1 MNYVDYCLKL
11 YKSLIDSDSEN
22 HSLSAD
28 EKPLSLIDL
37 ISKKTSSK
45 QLREQYNSEV
55 RSIIESR
62 LSLLKIEN
70 EYKEELK
77 KLPNYFDSVG
87 GFTMSLIFWIEY
99 NNVKITR
106 SELYKISEAMLIGS
120 MGYRLIDF
128 HYDEGLLGK
137 ESAIIGNYFIHNY
150 EEILLDI
157 FSDQEETFRILSRN
171 VRLYSEVEFLEKRN
185 RWKTCP
191 FSWDE
196 PEKIGYKS
204 SPMYSVFELLLRK
217 AEKSEKEI
225 ELLFNGVL
233 YFSTVMQMLD
243 DFSDIEDDL
252 MNGFETLIMSGFY
265 EKFGIDIK
273 ISQELI
279 QSFLNEERITKFYN
293 TTQSL
298 FDKARKIFTE
308 NEDDIML
315 LSVEIQNYNFNSRL
329 VK

>member
-1 MNYVDYCLKL
+1 MNYVDSCLQI
-11 YKSLIDSDSEN
+11 YKTLIDSDSDDY
-22 HSLSAD
+22 SLSSD
-28 EKPLSLIDL
+28 VKPLSLIDL
-37 ISKKTSSK
+37 ISKKTSSNL
-45 QLREQYNSEV
+45 LRERYNNEV
-55 RSIIESR
+55 RSIIDSK
-62 LSLLKIEN
+62 LALLNIGN
-70 EYKEELK
+70 EYKDELK
-77 KLPNYFDSVG
+77 SLPNYFDSVG

-99 NNVKITR
+99 NKVKISR
-106 SELYKISEAMLIGS
+106 EELYKISEAMLIGS

-128 HYDEGLLGK
+128 HNDEGLLGK
-137 ESAIIGNYFIHNY
+137 ESAIIGNYFIHSY

-157 FSDQEETFRILSRN
+157 FIDEEETFKILSKN

-225 ELLFNGVL
+225 ESLFNGVL
-233 YFSTVMQMLD
+233 YFSAVMQMLD
-243 DFSDIEDDL
+243 DFSDIEEDL
-252 MNGFETLIMSGFY
+252 ANGSETLIMSGFY
-265 EKFGIDIK
+265 EKFGVDVK

-279 QSFLNEERITKFYN
+279 QNFLNEERITKFY
-293 TTQSL
+293 TTIQSL
-298 FDKARKIFTE
+298 FDKARNIFTE

-315 LSVEIQNYNFNSRL
+315 LSVEIQNYNFNSHL
-329 VK
+329 V